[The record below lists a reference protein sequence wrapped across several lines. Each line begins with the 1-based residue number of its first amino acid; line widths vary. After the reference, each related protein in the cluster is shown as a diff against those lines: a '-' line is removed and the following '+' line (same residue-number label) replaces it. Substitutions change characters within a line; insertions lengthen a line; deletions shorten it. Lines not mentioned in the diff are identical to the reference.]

1 MRKRAFFP
9 GIPASMWKNG
19 HKKRR
24 CETSFHLFWPRATR
38 TDIKNRLGLGFRL
51 LHHHLAFVVQLAF
64 VPVGAVEEVGLASG
78 WARSYLWCCQC
89 VMCAALARAGLTL
102 ASFRMCHDGI
112 ISSLSMHS
120 NAGQF
125 RRSHLFPHRPMT
137 HPDRPKL
144 FRSHSNTPSSQDR
157 TGRWTHANAGKAGA
171 NASTRRWVG

>member
-9 GIPASMWKNG
+9 GIPVKMWKNG
-19 HKKRR
+19 MKKGGAGPPFW
-24 CETSFHLFWPRATR
+24 SFWPRTAN
-38 TDIKNRLGLGFRL
+38 TDIKSFGLGFRL
-51 LHHHLAFVVQLAF
+51 FHHHFAFVVQLSF

-78 WARSYLWCCQC
+78 WACSYLRCCQC

-125 RRSHLFPHRPMT
+125 RRSHLIPHRPMT
-137 HPDRPKL
+137 HPDRPML
-144 FRSHSNTPSSQDR
+144 FRLRSSMPSLQDR
-157 TGRWTHANAGKAGA
+157 IGLRTRATCARASA
-171 NASTRRWVG
+171 NASIRRWAG

>member
-1 MRKRAFFP
+1 MRKRAFYP
-9 GIPASMWKNG
+9 GLPVGMWKTG

-24 CETSFHLFWPRATR
+24 RWGLLFVCFGRERPILTSNRFW
-38 TDIKNRLGLGFRL
+38 LGFCL
-51 LHHHLAFVVQLAF
+51 FHHHFAFVVQLSF

-78 WARSYLWCCQC
+78 WARSYLGSCQC

-125 RRSHLFPHRPMT
+125 RRSHLIPHRPMT
-137 HPDRPKL
+137 HPDRPML
-144 FRSHSNTPSSQDR
+144 FRPRSSMPSLQDHIGLR
-157 TGRWTHANAGKAGA
+157 TRAACAR
-171 NASTRRWVG
+171 ASASASIRRWAG